1 MLEVTQKANEQV
13 AEYFAGKEPSAI
25 RIYLAEGG

>member
-1 MLEVTQKANEQV
+1 MLEVTPKANEQV
-13 AEYFAGKEPSAI
+13 AEYFTDKEPSPI

>member
-1 MLEVTQKANEQV
+1 MLEVTPKAKEQV
-13 AEYFAGKEPSAI
+13 AGYFAGKDPSPI